1 MGRQSIPSTGPRPH
15 GSGRGKGGRGRG
27 KDRGRSGRGR
37 GTTNVDKSLQ
47 QQNATNNC
55 NQHQK
60 QQCIACHNNT
70 DRIKELQS
78 KTTAGLLCLDEMTS
92 VLDKLRIYL
101 EDIQSEK

>member
-15 GSGRGKGGRGRG
+15 GSGRGRGGRGRG
-27 KDRGRSGRGR
+27 KGRGRSGRGR

-47 QQNATNNC
+47 QQNATNC
-55 NQHQK
+55 NQK
-60 QQCIACHNNT
+60 QQCTACHKNT
-70 DRIKELQS
+70 NRIRELQS

-101 EDIQSEK
+101 EDI